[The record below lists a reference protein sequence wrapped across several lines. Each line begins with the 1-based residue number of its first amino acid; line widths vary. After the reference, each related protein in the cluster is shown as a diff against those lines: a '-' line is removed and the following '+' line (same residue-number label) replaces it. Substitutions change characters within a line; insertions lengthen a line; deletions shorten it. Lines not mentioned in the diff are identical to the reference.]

1 MLAKSVQLYKNAFS
15 GLNRN
20 VWLLSTVM
28 LVNRCGTM
36 VLAFMTLYCKSIGF
50 TLMQGGSVVAVY
62 GAGSIVGALIGGRLS
77 DRYGFYYVQ
86 FAALFFG
93 GILFIVLSMMETY
106 SSICTVSFILAMV
119 NESYRPANSS
129 AIAHYSKP
137 ENRTKSYSLA
147 RLAVNLGFGI
157 GIAIGGILAS
167 INYKL
172 IFYVDGITSAT
183 AGFCLLWLLPKV
195 TAAMQKQ
202 PLDDKEKVLEYTS
215 PLKDKPF
222 LYFLIFQ
229 FLFSICFFQLFTTI
243 PVFFKEKLLMSEFS
257 IGAVMALNGILIAV
271 FEMVLVFKLEGKRT
285 YLVLMSYGSIL
296 MAAAF
301 MTLLL
306 PIQWGIGLAIIATLI
321 ITVSEMVA
329 MPFMNTYYISR
340 TTLANRGRYAGLYT
354 MTWSLSQ
361 MLGSISGTATADKL
375 GYGGLWTIVAI
386 VAASAGAGYFALNK
400 AALKD
405 SGVL

>member
-1 MLAKSVQLYKNAFS
+1 MLSKSIQLYKNAFS

-50 TLMQGGSVVAVY
+50 TLMQGGTVVAVY
-62 GAGSIVGALIGGRLS
+62 GAGSIAGALIGGRVS
-77 DRYGFYYVQ
+77 DKYGFYHVQ
-86 FAALFFG
+86 FVALFFG
-93 GILFIVLSMMETY
+93 GILFIVLSLMETFV
-106 SSICTVSFILAMV
+106 SICVVSFILAMV
-119 NESYRPANSS
+119 NESYRPANSA

-157 GIAIGGILAS
+157 GIAIGGMLAS
-167 INYKL
+167 IDYKY
-172 IFYVDGITSAT
+172 IFYVDGCTSIV

-195 TAAMQKQ
+195 TVTMQRQ
-202 PLDDKEKVLEYTS
+202 PLDDGEIISEYTS

-222 LYFLIFQ
+222 MLFLIFQ

-243 PVFFKEKLLMSEFS
+243 PVFFKEILKMSEFS
-257 IGAVMALNGILIAV
+257 IGAVMALNGILIAL
-271 FEMVLVFKLEGKRT
+271 FEMVIVFKLEGRKP
-285 YLVLMSYGSIL
+285 YLLLMSYGSMI
-296 MAAAF
+296 MAASF
-301 MTLLL
+301 FTLLL
-306 PIQWGIGLAIIATLI
+306 PIQWGITLAIIATLI
-321 ITVSEMVA
+321 ITISEMVA

-361 MLGSISGTATADKL
+361 MLGSITGTATAETL
-375 GYGGLWTIVAI
+375 GYGGLWIVVAI
-386 VAASAGAGYFALNK
+386 VAATAGAGYYALNK
-400 AALKD
+400 ASLKID
-405 SGVL
+405 MQ